1 MFKTCTKCNT
11 QLSLDNFHK
20 LNKGKYGTY
29 PQCKL
34 CRKLNKKLTND
45 KKIILKD
52 NIIDLTCFNCGL
64 IKPKSEFYKNNN
76 SNTGFQ
82 IYCKICNKEKIAIS
96 MSNLQ
101 NYTKIIL
108 KKFKNKNKDKKININ
123 SNDVIKLYRE
133 QEGLCYITKHELT
146 HEVDIKQRTDNIWN
160 LSIIIKDDNSTEIN
174 NNDILLV
181 CNLIYTTKKKYH
193 LDENEIKDV
202 YNNIINN

>member
-1 MFKTCTKCNT
+1 
-11 QLSLDNFHK
+11 
-20 LNKGKYGTY
+20 
-29 PQCKL
+29 
-34 CRKLNKKLTND
+34 
-45 KKIILKD
+45 
-52 NIIDLTCFNCGL
+52 
-64 IKPKSEFYKNNN
+64 
-76 SNTGFQ
+76 
-82 IYCKICNKEKIAIS
+82 

-108 KKFKNKNKDKKININ
+108 KKFKNRNKDKKININ
-123 SNDVIKLYRE
+123 SNDIINQYRN

-193 LDENEIKDV
+193 LDENQIKDV
-202 YNNIINN
+202 YNNIINI